1 MVKRGTGNNKKFPL
15 VLPAANRVA
24 NRDIGDF
31 QIGFSSTTLY
41 RFEKRVHYINNYSSW
56 YELFYY

>member
-56 YELFYY
+56 S